1 MRNTIGVVILL
12 FPLLLA
18 ASRVTDA
25 AQDTA
30 GAGEAVLATRYELTL
45 RDGSRMYGAVERE
58 TGTEVVFRTT
68 LGVVT
73 TVPRRDILSLRKVS
87 GIVREGVFM
96 RDDPNTTRL
105 FFGPTGRALPKGTTY
120 LGVYEFMLPFVQV
133 GVTDRFSMGG
143 GTPLFFST
151 EDWHRPFWLT
161 PKLQVF
167 DDGRTHVSAGAFLGF
182 GEGGGGGIAY
192 GVLTRERPPDGSFTV
207 GAGMAF
213 SSDGGRAPVVM
224 AGAEGRLGRNIKA
237 ITENYLWE
245 GGHGVLSAG
254 VRFFGEQLSADLAI
268 AVPIGA
274 GGVFA
279 FPIVNFV
286 YVF

>member
-1 MRNTIGVVILL
+1 MKTTRLVLV
-12 FPLLLA
+12 FFAALLLA
-18 ASRVTDA
+18 ASARAAA
-25 AQDTA
+25 AQDTTNSR
-30 GAGEAVLATRYELTL
+30 AVLVTTYELML
-45 RDGSRMYGAVERE
+45 RDGSRMYGTVEQE
-58 TGTEVVFRTT
+58 TDTEVVFRS
-68 LGVVT
+68 
-73 TVPRRDILSLRKVS
+73 TVGAVITVQRRDILSLRKVA
-87 GIVREGVFM
+87 GIVRNGEFM

-105 FFGPTGRALPKGTTY
+105 FFGPTGRALPKGKAY
-120 LGVYEFMLPFVQV
+120 LGVYEFLLPFVQV
-133 GVTDRFSMGG
+133 GVTDEFSIGG
-143 GTPLFFST
+143 GTPLIFST

-167 DDGRTHVSAGAFLGF
+167 HDGSTHVSAGAFLGF
-182 GEGGGGGIAY
+182 GGGGSGGIAY
-192 GVLTRERPPDGSFTV
+192 GVLTRERSPDGSFTV
-207 GAGMAF
+207 GAGMAY

-224 AGAEGRLGRNIKA
+224 AGAEGRLSRNMKA

-254 VRFFGEQLSADLAI
+254 VRFFGEQLSADLAL